1 MKHITNN
8 PFFFSIIRFD
18 LPKVVLPCPLER
30 VVGGLNKTVINLN
43 VYKMVCFAYASK
55 TGVKNCLSDDFFNP
69 VVTLT
74 DDNFEAVTGISL
86 DSLPLGSVISDPT
99 SGSENGTYTSYN
111 DKSWIISVTKSTES
125 CDACKETKTAMTE
138 IAENIQETTNGA
150 IKLATIDADQNPIL
164 AEKIQGLNFA
174 WAKTY

>member
-1 MKHITNN
+1 
-8 PFFFSIIRFD
+8 
-18 LPKVVLPCPLER
+18 
-30 VVGGLNKTVINLN
+30 
-43 VYKMVCFAYASK
+43 MVCFAYASK

-86 DSLPLGSVISDPT
+86 ESLPLGSVISNPT
-99 SGSENGTYTSYN
+99 SGSGQENGNYTSYN

-125 CDACKETKTAMTE
+125 CDACKETKTAMSE
-138 IAENIQETTNGA
+138 IAEKIQETTNGV

-164 AEKIQGLNFA
+164 AEKIQGLNCVGSCMGGKILKIF
-174 WAKTY
+174 KKVFQIQQP